1 MNPIKNRLVDSRR
14 WQPGALIQDNGG
26 ALYKYVAVAGNLAPC
41 TNFAHVSYTDALLR
55 RLLARIKR

>member
-14 WQPGALIQDNGG
+14 WQPGALVKDNGG
-26 ALYKYVAVAGNLAPC
+26 VIYRGIVSGMLVSCSMMLAVRE
-41 TNFAHVSYTDALLR
+41 SDDLLR

>member
-14 WQPGALIQDNGG
+14 WQPGALVQDTGG
-26 ALYKYVAVAGNLAPC
+26 VVYRGIVSDVLVSCAMIPAVRE
-41 TNFAHVSYTDALLR
+41 SDDLLR

>member
-26 ALYKYVAVAGNLAPC
+26 ATYPLVAPGTL
-41 TNFAHVSYTDALLR
+41 VSRIIPPAVQESDDLLR